1 MSKLHSFL
9 HEWFGR
15 FFRPVLKFLVL
26 IAYRPKRT
34 FASEKAK
41 REAFKEPMI
50 IISNHVHGMDGAVI
64 QSLMPFAKVYSL
76 TAKDLVERTPLYR
89 WFLSHLRTIP
99 VDRKNVTLS
108 WLRESRKRLR
118 EGYHIY
124 ICPEGDVNRAKVI
137 RPFKSGF
144 VTLAASTG
152 AKVLPIY
159 LNGEYN
165 RFIGKRFRFIVGEP
179 VTLTPPPEGLSEAE
193 MTREA
198 NAMRDII
205 LNLELQL
212 NGSIRTE
219 ETVSMN

>member
-1 MSKLHSFL
+1 MNKLKATL
-9 HEWFGR
+9 HECFGCL
-15 FFRPVLKFLVL
+15 FRPVLKLLAL
-26 IAYRPKRT
+26 ILFRPKRT
-34 FASEKAK
+34 FVSEKAK

-50 IISNHVHGMDGAVI
+50 IISNHVHGMDGAII
-64 QSLMPFAKVYSL
+64 QSLMPFSRVYSI
-76 TAKDLVERTPLYR
+76 TAKDLVERTPLYH

-99 VDRKNVTLS
+99 VDRQHISLS

-152 AKVLPIY
+152 AKVVPIY

-165 RFIGKRFRFIVGEP
+165 LLFGKRFRYIVGEP
-179 VTLTPPPEGLSEAE
+179 VAMTPPPDGLSEDE
-193 MTREA
+193 MARETEMMFRTVLA
-198 NAMRDII
+198 
-205 LNLELQL
+205 LEKQL
-212 NGSIRTE
+212 NGFNRTE
-219 ETVSMN
+219 ETIQA

>member
-1 MSKLHSFL
+1 MSKLRSTL
-9 HEWFGR
+9 HEIFGCL
-15 FFRPVLKFLVL
+15 FRPVLKLMVL
-26 IAYRPKRT
+26 ILFRPQRV
-34 FASEKAK
+34 FATEKAK

-64 QSLMPFAKVYSL
+64 QALMPFAKVYSI
-76 TAKDLVERTPLYR
+76 TAKDLVERTPLYH
-89 WFLSHLRTIP
+89 WFLGHLRTIP
-99 VDRKNVTLS
+99 VDRRNITLS

-124 ICPEGDVNRAKVI
+124 ICPEGDTNRAKVI

-152 AKVLPIY
+152 AKVVPIY

-165 RFIGKRFRFIVGEP
+165 HLIGKRFRFIVGEP

-198 NAMRDII
+198 NMMRDVI
-205 LNLELQL
+205 LDLERQL
-212 NGSIRTE
+212 NGFVRTE
-219 ETVSMN
+219 EAAPLA

>member
-1 MSKLHSFL
+1 MSKLRSTL
-9 HEWFGR
+9 HEWFGTWI
-15 FFRPVLKFLVL
+15 FRPLLKLMALVL
-26 IAYRPKRT
+26 FRPKRT
-34 FASEKAK
+34 FVSEKAK

-50 IISNHVHGMDGAVI
+50 MISNHVHGMDGAII
-64 QSLMPFAKVYSL
+64 QSLMPFSRVYSI
-76 TAKDLVERTPLYR
+76 TAKDLVERTRLYH

-99 VDRKNVTLS
+99 VDRKNVSLS

-152 AKVLPIY
+152 AKVVPIY
-159 LNGEYN
+159 VNGEYN
-165 RFIGKRFRFIVGEP
+165 YIFGKRFRYIVGEP
-179 VTLTPPPEGLSEAE
+179 VAMTPPPEGLSEQE

-198 NAMRDII
+198 NMMHDII
-205 LNLELQL
+205 LDLEKQL
-212 NGSIRTE
+212 NGFVRTDESI
-219 ETVSMN
+219 NA